1 MVRRISVLI
10 PIAVAIALA
19 CSGCSGDGS
28 ADGGS
33 ADTTVATAQSP
44 TGSGAAAPG
53 PDGATPVVLE
63 SGEATPMGTPPE
75 GDSET
80 YNIAQIAA
88 GTAATQTVTRLAI
101 QAGLVGTLA
110 TGGPFTVFAPSDE
123 AFAAVDP
130 AALRSLSAD
139 PTALAGVLTL
149 HVVPGT
155 YTAADLRAANGTS
168 LTTVQG
174 GALRVEAKGDAIYVG
189 GAKVDLPAVTASN
202 GVIHVVDT
210 VILQANG

>member
-1 MVRRISVLI
+1 
-10 PIAVAIALA
+10 
-19 CSGCSGDGS
+19 
-28 ADGGS
+28 
-33 ADTTVATAQSP
+33 
-44 TGSGAAAPG
+44 
-53 PDGATPVVLE
+53 
-63 SGEATPMGTPPE
+63 MGTPPE

-88 GTAATQTVTRLAI
+88 GTPATQTVTRLAI

-130 AALRSLSAD
+130 AALRNLSAD
-139 PTALAGVLTL
+139 PAALADVLTR

-155 YTAADLRAANGTS
+155 LTSADLRAANGTS

-174 GALRVEAKGDAIYVG
+174 GRLLVEAKGDTVYVG
-189 GAKVDLPAVTASN
+189 GARVAVADVTASN
-202 GVIHVVDT
+202 GVVHVVDT
-210 VILQANG
+210 VILEPNG